1 MRQYLTLI
9 FLITTTFF
17 ITNISFAQEPK
28 AYGSFN
34 VNAAIDA
41 LPETSI
47 KPFVDA
53 RLVDNGGIGIRVF
66 RVYNPVPRH
75 NHAYS
80 STYLKIES
88 GRALFSIDGGEPFEA
103 GAGDFVFWQRGI
115 DHQILQI
122 LEHPLTFLAIDT
134 PTRREG
140 DVQTR

>member
-1 MRQYLTLI
+1 MKQHLTSILLI
-9 FLITTTFF
+9 STMLLATKL
-17 ITNISFAQEPK
+17 SFAQEPK

-34 VNAAIDA
+34 VNAAIDS

-47 KPFVDA
+47 KPFVEV
-53 RLVDNGGIGIRVF
+53 RLVDNGETGIRVF

-88 GRALFSIDGGEPFEA
+88 GRALFSINGDKPFEV
-103 GAGDFVFWQRGI
+103 GAGDFVFWERGV
-115 DHQILQI
+115 DHEVIQI
-122 LEHPLTFLAIDT
+122 LEHPLTFLTIDA

-140 DVQTR
+140 DVRIR

>member
-1 MRQYLTLI
+1 MKQYLTFIL
-9 FLITTTFF
+9 LITTMLLATKN
-17 ITNISFAQEPK
+17 TLAQEPK

-47 KPFVDA
+47 KPFVDS

-103 GAGDFVFWQRGI
+103 RAGDFVFWERGI
-115 DHQILQI
+115 DHEVLQI
-122 LEHPLTFLAIDT
+122 LEHPLTVLAIDT

-140 DVQTR
+140 DVQIR